1 MYFKVFFIFTVMH
14 ILSSLK
20 TLYKLLASNAFD
32 DLKLHNFTYVTMKPA
47 DPSC

>member
-1 MYFKVFFIFTVMH
+1 MNYLHQM
-14 ILSSLK
+14 L
-20 TLYKLLASNAFD
+20 FD